1 MESRN
6 GESVV
11 MYLIQFGNYR
21 MYDNARK
28 TLLEAKQNGI
38 EAVMRYDGEV
48 FRVVSKVQF
57 EDRSIALLICEAL
70 QKVRGRLSFAFVRK
84 TDSF

>member
-1 MESRN
+1 
-6 GESVV
+6 

-28 TLLEAKQNGI
+28 TWLAARQSGI
-38 EAVMRYDGEV
+38 NAVMRYDGRV
-48 FRVVSKVQF
+48 FRVVSKLEF
-57 EDRSIALLICEAL
+57 EDYATALLMRDVAIRKHE
-70 QKVRGRLSFAFVRK
+70 RLVCSFVRK

>member
-1 MESRN
+1 
-6 GESVV
+6 

-28 TLLEAKQNGI
+28 TLLVARQNGI
-38 EAVMRYDGEV
+38 NAVMRYDGIF
-48 FRVVSKVQF
+48 FRVVSKF
-57 EDRSIALLICEAL
+57 ELEDRGIASLMCAAAILTD
-70 QKVRGRLSFAFVRK
+70 KRLAYSFVRK

>member
-1 MESRN
+1 METKER
-6 GESVV
+6 ESAV

-28 TLLEAKQNGI
+28 TLLAARQSGI
-38 EAVMRYDGEV
+38 NAVMRYDGEV
-48 FRVVSKVQF
+48 FRIVSKSTF
-57 EDRSIALLICEAL
+57 EEPDIASLMCEVMIR
-70 QKVRGRLSFAFVRK
+70 KHERLAYSFVRK

>member
-1 MESRN
+1 
-6 GESVV
+6 

-28 TLLEAKQNGI
+28 TWLAARQVGI
-38 EAVMRYDGEV
+38 NAVMRYDGEV
-48 FRVVSKVQF
+48 FRVVSKSTF
-57 EDRSIALLICEAL
+57 EEPDIASLMCEVMIRAHE
-70 QKVRGRLSFAFVRK
+70 RLACSFVRK